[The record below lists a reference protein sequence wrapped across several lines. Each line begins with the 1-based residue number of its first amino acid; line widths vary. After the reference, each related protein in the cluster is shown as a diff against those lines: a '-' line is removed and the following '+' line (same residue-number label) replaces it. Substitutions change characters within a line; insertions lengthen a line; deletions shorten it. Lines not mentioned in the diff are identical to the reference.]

1 MEIRMKLRIIAGLV
15 AASLVGSVSA
25 SDVSY
30 DNLTLSWNDSTID
43 GDGGSDLDLDGF
55 GAGVSFSLNKNWYM
69 ALDTTMLSGNEGGV
83 DADLDISTVNFG
95 FHNPISNNTDFIAEL
110 GYAKADS
117 EATFAGV
124 TVSDDESAA
133 NLVLGFRGMATENF
147 EWGASVQHMDFDDS
161 TTFLNLEGRYYLAD
175 NFSLGLTGKFESD
188 INIYALE
195 ARFDF

>member
-1 MEIRMKLRIIAGLV
+1 MKLRIIAGLV

-30 DNLTLSWNDSTID
+30 DNLTLGWNDATFEDS
-43 GDGGSDLDLDGF
+43 SNDLDLDGF

-69 ALDTTMLSGNEGGV
+69 SLDTTMLSGNEAGV
-83 DADLDISTVNFG
+83 DLDLDLSTVNFG
-95 FHNPISNNTDFIAEL
+95 YHNAVSNNTDFIAEL
-110 GYAKADS
+110 GYARSDV
-117 EATFAGV
+117 EATFGGV
-124 TVSDDESAA
+124 SASDDDSAA
-133 NLVLGFRGMATENF
+133 NLVLGFRGMATDSF

-161 TTFLNLEGRYYLAD
+161 LTFLNLEGRYYLAD